1 MWRLLQYKGAYD
13 ALMRECDLAMRDA
26 IKPRLATLLMKG
38 NEARYPVTESL
49 DDGLFEIRA
58 RCGRVRIRLLFG
70 FLPGRRVVFVW
81 GGTKD
86 QRRLRP
92 ETIARARTLLAEA
105 RAAEEKLGDVTVH

>member
-13 ALMRECDLAMRDA
+13 ALMDECDEAMRDA
-26 IKPRLATLLMKG
+26 IKPRLASLLTKG

-49 DDGLFEIRA
+49 NEGLFEVRA

-86 QRRLRP
+86 QKRLRA
-92 ETIARARTLLAEA
+92 ETIARARILLAEA
-105 RAAEEKLGDVTVH
+105 RAAQEKLGDITVH